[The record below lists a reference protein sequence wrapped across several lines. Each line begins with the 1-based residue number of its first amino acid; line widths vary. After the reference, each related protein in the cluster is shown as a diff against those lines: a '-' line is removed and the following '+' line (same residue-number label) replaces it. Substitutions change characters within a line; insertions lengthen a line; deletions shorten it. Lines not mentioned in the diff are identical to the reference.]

1 MPITI
6 VVATVMVIIA
16 PIIAAVVMILI
27 IASVVWA
34 VILLVRAGN
43 PANVILDLLVG
54 LISICSLLRHHEK
67 VLD

>member
-1 MPITI
+1 
-6 VVATVMVIIA
+6 VVIIA
-16 PIIAAVVMILI
+16 PIIAAVVTILI

-34 VILLVRAGN
+34 VILLVRAGS
-43 PANVILDLLVG
+43 PANVILDLLAG